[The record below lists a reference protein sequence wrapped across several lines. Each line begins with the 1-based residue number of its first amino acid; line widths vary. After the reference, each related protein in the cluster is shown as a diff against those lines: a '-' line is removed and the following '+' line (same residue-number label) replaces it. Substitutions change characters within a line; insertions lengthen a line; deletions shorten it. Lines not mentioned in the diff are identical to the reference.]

1 MIEVYNSLNQLLESY
16 SVSGDSNADEDNS
29 AIFIGVLRATAD
41 IDHVVFNVTGP
52 DPENLDFAINQVDLS
67 DRVNGNPVPEPTSLA
82 LVGLGLAGLA
92 RMRRR
97 AVS

>member
-1 MIEVYNSLNQLLESY
+1 MIEVYDILNQLLESY
-16 SVSGDSNADEDNS
+16 SVIGDSNSNDDNS
-29 AIFIGVLRATAD
+29 AIFIGVSRATAD
-41 IDHVVFNVTGP
+41 IDRVVFNVTGP
-52 DPENLDFAINQVDLS
+52 ADLDFAINQVDLS

-92 RMRRR
+92 RKRRR